1 VSIKK
6 KFATAVATAG
16 LLAGL
21 FGSAFVP
28 VARAAVS
35 ADAYTFTG
43 CDSGAVT
50 ETANAAGTIKS
61 TDCQFAV
68 NTYVTMTVGSEVN
81 DDVSFTISG
90 GTFKVDGL
98 SGTGTMIA
106 VATTKTTTN
115 VVVPG
120 SATSNATTLT
130 FSASATGTVTI
141 TATESLVSGGATTTD
156 DALSHTFTAISA
168 AVSGIP
174 SASKSTLVEQYTV
187 ASAEDTAAG
196 AVLMAT
202 TATAPTDT
210 PQAATDGAAY
220 LVFRPKDAYDVAT
233 ATTTDVTATASGP
246 CLIATFSNLSVAGTL
261 AKTVDFT
268 ALARGDAG
276 TTASAKVAVVV
287 KVVSDGTGGG
297 TCSVAF
303 TAAKDAGT
311 KTLIATGSVAFYGTG
326 KTITFAVD
334 QTACVISVECENA
347 LSYTVVD
354 ANGNRAAVDL
364 APGTDLTVTA
374 DDGSAGATFGE
385 GTVGASTSSAKG
397 QIDPTCT
404 ADQEKVT
411 VSVNKTGYT
420 SNSVSFYCSKAVAS
434 SVTASWGGTLA
445 AAGSLQTLSISA
457 FDDLGYPVAKKDG
470 DLNFTLTVN
479 ATVYGTAPANFDN
492 DIDGVVTAKYIMPS
506 AVGGTVSAIILLAGS
521 ATSGTQTDIADA
533 IEASTITANVSVSAT
548 GVAPTMSV
556 GPKKLVA
563 TASFGAAAAGKKVTF
578 VIENAVGTVKTY
590 SRKANA
596 SGVATF
602 TLKARGAWDVYA
614 SYGDEIT
621 DLGKMKK

>member
-120 SATSNATTLT
+120 SATSSGTTLT

-141 TATESLVSGGATTTD
+141 TATESLVSGGVTTTD
-156 DALSHTFTAISA
+156 DALSHTFTAVSA

-187 ASAEDTAAG
+187 PSAEDTAAG

-276 TTASAKVAVVV
+276 TTASTKVAVVV

-334 QTACVISVECENA
+334 QTACIISVECADA

-404 ADQEKVT
+404 ADQEKIT

-445 AAGSLQTLSISA
+445 AAGSLQTLTISA

-470 DLNFTLTVN
+470 DINFTLTVN
-479 ATVYGTAPANFDN
+479 ATVYGTAPANFDL

-556 GPKKLVA
+556 GPKKLTA

-578 VIENAVGTVKTY
+578 VIENAAGTVKTY

-621 DLGKMKK
+621 DLGKLKK